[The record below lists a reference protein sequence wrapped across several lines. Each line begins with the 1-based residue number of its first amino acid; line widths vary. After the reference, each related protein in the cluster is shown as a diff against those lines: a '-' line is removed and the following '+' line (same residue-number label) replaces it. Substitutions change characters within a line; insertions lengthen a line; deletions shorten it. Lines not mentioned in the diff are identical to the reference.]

1 MERFLERVSLSD
13 YKNIYII
20 KGGFLISSMVGLLQM
35 AALESEELIEAFM
48 KSNEV
53 PTALIIDLVEL
64 F

>member
-1 MERFLERVSLSD
+1 M
-13 YKNIYII
+13 K
-20 KGGFLISSMVGLLQM
+20 FLISSMVGLLQM